1 MSNNIFI
8 HYLEHAPAGFH
19 GFVSHNEDDTY
30 SIFLDPNDSSE
41 RILKTLMHEIDHI
54 DNADFQKECVQDIEQ
69 EAHEA

>member
-30 SIFLDPNDSSE
+30 SIFLDPNDSAE
-41 RILKTLMHEIDHI
+41 RRLEALMHEIEHI
-54 DNADFQKECVQDIEQ
+54 GNADFHKEKVQDIER
-69 EAHEA
+69 EAHGA